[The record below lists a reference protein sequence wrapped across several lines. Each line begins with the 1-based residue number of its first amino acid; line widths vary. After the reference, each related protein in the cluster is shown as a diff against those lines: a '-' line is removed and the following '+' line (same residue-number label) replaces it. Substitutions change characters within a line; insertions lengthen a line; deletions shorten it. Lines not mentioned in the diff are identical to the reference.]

1 DQREDLRRAAQ
12 EDPIHVGYRRTRS
25 RVRHGR
31 SARPRQR
38 RYGRGQC
45 PRIQRAIEGTGSDAR
60 FADLTDSGSVP
71 RAVASVAQQTKPRSL
86 PLAVLIRN
94 PQFHGG
100 VFISNGYQ
108 GGYKGRRGQRG
119 PRGRLNER
127 IRAKEVR
134 VIDED
139 GQQMGVMPPQQAL
152 SIARERG
159 YDLVEVAPQ
168 AQPPVCRIVD
178 FGKYLYE
185 QKKRAHEAKKK
196 QVVIEVKEIKFR
208 PATDEHDYN
217 FKMKHAKEILADG
230 NKVKATVRFRGR
242 EITHKE
248 LGVQL
253 LDRLEKDL
261 ADSGAPEYRPRLEGM
276 QITVIFSP
284 KKEK

>member
-1 DQREDLRRAAQ
+1 MLILDYWL
-12 EDPIHVGYRRTRS
+12 GFKK
-25 RVRHGR
+25 
-31 SARPRQR
+31 SA
-38 RYGRGQC
+38 
-45 PRIQRAIEGTGSDAR
+45 
-60 FADLTDSGSVP
+60 
-71 RAVASVAQQTKPRSL
+71 
-86 PLAVLIRN
+86 IRN
-94 PQFHGG
+94 RKFHGG

-108 GGYKGRRGQRG
+108 GGFRGRRDQRG
-119 PRGRLNER
+119 PSVRVNER
-127 IRAKEVR
+127 IYPRTKEVR

-139 GQQMGVMPPQQAL
+139 GQQLGVMTPQEAL
-152 SIARERG
+152 RVARERG

-208 PATDEHDYN
+208 PMTDEHDYN

-248 LGVQL
+248 LGLQL

-261 ADSGAPEYRPRLEGM
+261 VDNGAPEYRPRLEGM
-276 QITVIFSP
+276 QITVIFTP